1 MEPRDHFDSS
11 IMFVDNCA
19 EKENV
24 IKNLYL
30 TALTKSIKEVD
41 EKNYYLIQTLMK
53 YENEINR
60 CIDMSNYYINEAHS
74 SNLKSEKVRRK
85 LRIHIYTIFKD
96 GEKEINYPSDIKY
109 EDSVNI
115 YKYVTPS
122 SFTFNIHGYILNS
135 DENDDSCDKEKL
147 FSKKSY
153 NERNS
158 DDLEK
163 KCIAAK
169 EMDSENSYSEID
181 DMSENNEHID
191 YYNTNVMKFTS
202 FFSTIMVIRDKET
215 IIYDKKNKSYY
226 DCDKLTFTRIINEKK
241 NETIKIFLF
250 LDQKVPFFELS
261 PQLKKFMK
269 SSEETLPEII
279 RCIYEYS
286 LEKDLIDSCNMK
298 TDEVLREILE
308 VDEYEFSELPKLLK
322 KHISIQ
328 KPIVLEHTIDL
339 ENTEESESIY
349 DIVID
354 TFEPYV
360 SFEDGKFK
368 KFLLNSH
375 HLTNLLEFLKNTD
388 KEDITTNNTLNGDTV
403 YEYNN
408 KNHNNNNYSDKLGEY
423 KKQKNEFSSVEKSQ
437 IDYKKITNENIVLE
451 ENQESE
457 NKDVLV
463 RIKNNNNL
471 IDRDNGNVEKGEKEE
486 KNIKGE
492 EVEKEENNEK
502 CLNEYFENRHNKME
516 DKESKKVNLIKN
528 EEKVYNKDRCEYFDE
543 NKKNTNIAAM
553 GISIFEKIN
562 GIQKEIDDM
571 DEKIINILCKI
582 KHKNSLRLHYKHF
595 YENPC
600 EFIDY
605 IMNSKFSV
613 DYENINDNNYIYEQA
628 ANINDDNYYKLPWV
642 HRGISKY
649 LLIKNKNFDD
659 VLKSVLNS
667 MNLEYKRKMKNMNTD
682 TNKKQ
687 KMFLRTEKI
696 DPHKGYMNYA
706 CNGQQE
712 INNAYYYSPNK
723 NMNYTEPFNSSNQD
737 YGSEMNYANNMPNSS
752 FMITPIVYDKLT
764 KNMNFQNNIQ
774 NNEQDNF
781 NSYNQMGAYSQYVNV
796 PPNEVSPENN
806 FNSFYNMGTPM
817 ELYQKENFCNSNN
830 IIP

>member
-1 MEPRDHFDSS
+1 MEPIDHLNSNILYVGS
-11 IMFVDNCA
+11 CS

-24 IKNLYL
+24 IKDLFL
-30 TALTKSIKEVD
+30 TALTTSIKEVD

-135 DENDDSCDKEKL
+135 DENESCEKEKSS
-147 FSKKSY
+147 FKGTY
-153 NERNS
+153 EHNTDN
-158 DDLEK
+158 LEK
-163 KCIAAK
+163 KCVITK
-169 EMDSENSYSEID
+169 EMDNENSYSELD
-181 DMSENNEHID
+181 DISENNEHID
-191 YYNTNVMKFTS
+191 YYNTNAMKFTS

-226 DCDKLTFTRIINEKK
+226 DCDKLTFTRIIGEKK

-261 PQLKKFMK
+261 PQLKKFMQ

-279 RCIYEYS
+279 KCIYEYS
-286 LEKDLIDSCNMK
+286 LEKDLVDSCNMK
-298 TDEVLREILE
+298 TDEVLRDILE

-360 SFEDGKFK
+360 SFEDGHFK
-368 KFLLNSH
+368 KFVLDSH
-375 HLTNLLEFLKNTD
+375 HLTKLLEFLKNND
-388 KEDITTNNTLNGDTV
+388 NDDVINNKINEATI

-408 KNHNNNNYSDKLGEY
+408 KNYHNNNCNDKSGKN
-423 KKQKNEFSSVEKSQ
+423 KKQKNEFSLIEKNQ
-437 IDYKKITNENIVLE
+437 INYQKITNENIVLK
-451 ENQESE
+451 ENQENE
-457 NKDVLV
+457 NKNMAVS
-463 RIKNNNNL
+463 IKNNNHL
-471 IDRDNGNVEKGEKEE
+471 IDGNNESMEKGK
-486 KNIKGE
+486 
-492 EVEKEENNEK
+492 EKEENIKIEEDEKKENNEK
-502 CLNEYFENRHNKME
+502 YLKKENFESGLNKMKDRE
-516 DKESKKVNLIKN
+516 NEKVNLKKSEEQIYNN
-528 EEKVYNKDRCEYFDE
+528 EWYEFFDE
-543 NKKNTNIAAM
+543 NKKNANIATM

-562 GIQKEIDDM
+562 GIQKEIDDIN
-571 DEKIINILCKI
+571 EKIINILCKI

-628 ANINDDNYYKLPWV
+628 VNINDDNYYKLPWI

-667 MNLEYKRKMKNMNTD
+667 MNLEYKRKLNINSD
-682 TNKKQ
+682 ANKKQ
-687 KMFLRTEKI
+687 KMFLRTEKV
-696 DPHKGYMNYA
+696 DPHKGYMNYI
-706 CNGQQE
+706 CNTQQE
-712 INNAYYYSPNK
+712 VKNNAYYYPLNK
-723 NMNYTEPFNSSNQD
+723 NMSYAEPFNSSTQD
-737 YGSEMNYANNMPNSS
+737 YGNDMNYVNNNIHNPS
-752 FMITPIVYDKLT
+752 FNITSNTYDRLT
-764 KNMNFQNNIQ
+764 KNITIQNNYMQ
-774 NNEQDNF
+774 NNEQDSF
-781 NSYNQMGAYSQYVNV
+781 CSYNQQGAYSQYMNA
-796 PPNEVSPENN
+796 PFNELAAENN
-806 FNSFYNMGTPM
+806 LNPMYNMASM
-817 ELYQKENFCNSNN
+817 EMYQKEGFYNSNN
-830 IIP
+830 VIP